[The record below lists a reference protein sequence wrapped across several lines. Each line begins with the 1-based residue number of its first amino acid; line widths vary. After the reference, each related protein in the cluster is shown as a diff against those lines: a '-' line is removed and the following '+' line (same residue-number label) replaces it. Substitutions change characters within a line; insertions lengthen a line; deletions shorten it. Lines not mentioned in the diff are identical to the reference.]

1 MTLPC
6 VVAFTMLRRRGLLRW
21 VLLASLPLSLAPA
34 FLTLNRAMFLSLG
47 AGLAVLGV
55 RASLRGNVR
64 VAASIVGVVVIG
76 ALATL
81 VIPITD
87 LINRRV
93 ESSDTNTD
101 RFSLYAG
108 GDPPGAGFAVAG
120 LRRAGERGHGLRGRA
135 DRHPGAVVDGAV
147 QPRRTGADLLPGL
160 VRRRR
165 GDLRAGDLAG
175 RAVAGR
181 GAGGLPRAGPVLRHG
196 QPEPALS
203 RSSRSASRWR
213 SPSGNGWPGRAGGP
227 CRPREV
233 RRCRHDRRHPPA
245 GRRRRR
251 HADRGPPPAD
261 AGAAETRRS
270 ARSGVAGL
278 LGAATSGLF
287 GFVLAVVITR
297 GYGPA
302 GAGAFFAAIGVV
314 TVATAVCTLGAE
326 TGLMWA
332 LPRRR
337 VGARR
342 DAARV
347 LPVALIPPLLAG
359 LLVAGAGALAADA
372 LAPRLL
378 RGSGDDGGALLTVT
392 FAAVPV
398 VVAMTLL
405 LAALRC
411 VRPIRAYVGV
421 QFLLLPVARPAL
433 VGAAALAG
441 GGLLAGMTG
450 WLVPAALALLVCLTL
465 VAGPLGLGRGAALRP
480 SRADWSTFWRFA
492 LPRAA
497 SAAIDAGSMWVGV
510 LLTSVLAG
518 PADAGVFG
526 AVGRYVLA
534 GQLAMQGLRVA
545 VSPQLSRLLGRG
557 ERAAAAAVHRQ
568 LTIWGLVLSWPVY
581 LLLAVFALAFLQL
594 FGAGVHR
601 RCAGA

>member
-1 MTLPC
+1 MT
-6 VVAFTMLRRRGLLRW
+6 
-21 VLLASLPLSLAPA
+21 
-34 FLTLNRAMFLSLG
+34 
-47 AGLAVLGV
+47 
-55 RASLRGNVR
+55 
-64 VAASIVGVVVIG
+64 AATRPS
-76 ALATL
+76 A
-81 VIPITD
+81 
-87 LINRRV
+87 
-93 ESSDTNTD
+93 
-101 RFSLYAG
+101 
-108 GDPPGAGFAVAG
+108 
-120 LRRAGERGHGLRGRA
+120 
-135 DRHPGAVVDGAV
+135 
-147 QPRRTGADLLPGL
+147 GADE
-160 VRRRR
+160 
-165 GDLRAGDLAG
+165 G
-175 RAVAGR
+175 R
-181 GAGGLPRAGPVLRHG
+181 PTST
-196 QPEPALS
+196 PAEDQAAP
-203 RSSRSASRWR
+203 SAAED
-213 SPSGNGWPGRAGGP
+213 SGS
-227 CRPREV
+227 
-233 RRCRHDRRHPPA
+233 
-245 GRRRRR
+245 
-251 HADRGPPPAD
+251 
-261 AGAAETRRS
+261 AETRRS

-297 GYGPA
+297 SYGPA

-314 TVATAVCTLGAE
+314 TVATAICTLGAE

-337 VGARR
+337 AGVRG

-347 LPVALIPPLLAG
+347 LPVALIPPLVTG
-359 LLVAGAGALAADA
+359 LLVAGAGVLAADA

-378 RGSGDDGGALLTVT
+378 GGSGASGDALLTVT

-405 LAALRC
+405 LATLRC

-421 QFLLLPVARPAL
+421 QFLLLPVARPVL

-450 WLVPAALALLVCLTL
+450 WLVPAALALLACLTL
-465 VAGPLGLGRGAALRP
+465 VAGPLGLGRGATLRP
-480 SRADWSTFWRFA
+480 QRADWSTFWRFA

-568 LTIWGLVLSWPVY
+568 LTTWGLVLSWPVY

-594 FGAGVHR
+594 FGPEFTAGVPAMTVLALAMLVNTGVGNVQSLLLMGGRSGLHLVATVAGLTVTVSLGLWLIPHYGATGAAVAWAAGIATENLTAAGFAR
-601 RCAGA
+601 SVVREPLFDAAMVRAAAATIAGVGLAAGAGVLVGGRGLPGLAVALAVLLTGCVGMLTLPRVRAGIRGTMRQIRGGDSAATAAEPTPASTRGR

>member
-1 MTLPC
+1 MT
-6 VVAFTMLRRRGLLRW
+6 
-21 VLLASLPLSLAPA
+21 
-34 FLTLNRAMFLSLG
+34 
-47 AGLAVLGV
+47 AVT
-55 RASLRGNVR
+55 R
-64 VAASIVGVVVIG
+64 
-76 ALATL
+76 
-81 VIPITD
+81 
-87 LINRRV
+87 
-93 ESSDTNTD
+93 
-101 RFSLYAG
+101 
-108 GDPPGAGFAVAG
+108 
-120 LRRAGERGHGLRGRA
+120 
-135 DRHPGAVVDGAV
+135 
-147 QPRRTGADLLPGL
+147 
-160 VRRRR
+160 
-165 GDLRAGDLAG
+165 
-175 RAVAGR
+175 
-181 GAGGLPRAGPVLRHG
+181 
-196 QPEPALS
+196 
-203 RSSRSASRWR
+203 
-213 SPSGNGWPGRAGGP
+213 
-227 CRPREV
+227 
-233 RRCRHDRRHPPA
+233 
-245 GRRRRR
+245 
-251 HADRGPPPAD
+251 PPAD
-261 AGAAETRRS
+261 PERSPTAATAGASDAGASETRRS

-297 GYGPA
+297 GYGTA

-337 VGARR
+337 TGARG

-347 LPVALIPPLLAG
+347 LPVALVPPLLAA
-359 LLVAGAGALAADA
+359 LVVAAAGVVAADA

-378 RGSGDDGGALLTVT
+378 RGSGADGGALLTLT

-398 VVAMTLL
+398 VVGMTLL

-450 WLVPAALALLVCLTL
+450 WLVPAALALLACLVL

-480 SRADWSTFWRFA
+480 ERTDWSTFWRFA

-594 FGAGVHR
+594 FGPEFTAGVPAMTVLALAMLVNTGVGNVQSLLLMGGRSGLHLAATL
-601 RCAGA
+601 AGLTVTVSLGLWLIPGHGATGAAVAWAAGIATENLTAAFFARTVVREPLVDTAMLRAAAVTVAGVGAAAAVGVLAGGRGLPGLVVALGVLAACCVGLLTLPRVRAGIRVTMKQIRGRDDAATAAGPAPASTKGR